1 MEDRKKNK
9 GKPIIVFA
17 AIIVLLAGLFLLG
30 LLPKLSR
37 NKGLDKAALERKN
50 ALTEVTVVR
59 LGYSKDSSSVIL
71 PGTVKGYRQATIYAR
86 VNGYVKKWFTDIGT
100 TVKEGDIMALLE
112 TPDLDQQLQAAKANQ
127 EIAKISYDRV
137 MSVRIPGAVSQQDID
152 QARTTYEANKATVRQ
167 LEAMTAFKNVR
178 APFNGVV
185 TARNVDVG
193 YLINAGSSLNTELFT
208 VQQIDVLRIFM
219 YVPQNYAPSIVLGL
233 PATITLDK
241 SSPDVFKGEITHISG
256 ALDPISRTLLTE
268 VQVKNPDYKLKP
280 GMYVMTNL
288 ELSHKADTALIIP
301 ANTLI
306 IRADGP
312 QVAVVGV
319 DSIIHIW
326 PVSIGRDFGA
336 SLQINSGLKGA
347 EILVTN
353 PTDKIVEGK
362 KVKILSNNR
371 PDKIKTKQSNA
382 S

>member
-1 MEDRKKNK
+1 VFVL
-9 GKPIIVFA
+9 IIL
-17 AIIVLLAGLFLLG
+17 LLAGLFLLG
-30 LLPKLSR
+30 LLPKLNR
-37 NKGLDKAALERKN
+37 NRHLDKAALDRKN
-50 ALTEVTVVR
+50 ALQEVTVVK
-59 LGYSKDSSSVIL
+59 LSYSIDSSSVLL

-86 VNGYVKKWFTDIGT
+86 VNGYVKKWYTDLGAK
-100 TVKEGDIMALLE
+100 VKEGDMMALLE
-112 TPDLDQQLQAAKANQ
+112 TPDLDQQLQAAKANL

-167 LEAMTAFKNVR
+167 LEAMTAFKKVK
-178 APFNGVV
+178 APFNGIV
-185 TARNVDVG
+185 TERNVDVG

-219 YVPQNYAPSIVLGL
+219 YVPQTYAPSVVLGL

-241 SSPDVFKGEITHISG
+241 TSPDIFKGVVTHVSG

-268 VQVKNPDYKLKP
+268 VQVKNPDYKLRP

-288 ELSHKADTALIIP
+288 KLTHKADTTLLIP

-306 IRADGP
+306 IRASAP
-312 QVAVVGV
+312 QVAVVGH
-319 DSIIHIW
+319 DGIIHIR
-326 PVSIGRDFGA
+326 PVKIGRDFGA
-336 SLQINSGLKGA
+336 TLQINTGLNGN
-347 EILVTN
+347 ETLVTN

-362 KVKILSNNR
+362 KVKILSTQPNKAKAN
-371 PDKIKTKQSNA
+371 PGSA